1 MREKTAVMV
10 EKQHADVD
18 EEHDSDL
25 RQMVKEYGA
34 DAKAMYPEGS
44 FQRLF
49 RNSKQ
54 GFSCKI

>member
-1 MREKTAVMV
+1 MV